1 MKKLI
6 LSAAALL
13 AAFVAP
19 VRAEAPQTDAETAP
33 RSEWL
38 APFTAVEVAA
48 EADVVFIRVPDTEA
62 PRVVYDTKGLDN
74 ARFRAVVRNRKLS
87 ISERTGL
94 RRAERTS
101 VRVYYNTLTAI
112 SLSDAAATFE
122 EELAAPLL
130 DLQISGRAS
139 LTAQI
144 AAQDLDMDLSG
155 QSTARLTGSVRYLTL
170 AASTGEV
177 DASGLAVTAARI
189 EASNGAQVRLQ
200 VADRLEATTS
210 TKATIRYKGTPAVLR
225 CGTRFAGGTI
235 SAEE

>member
-38 APFTAVEVAA
+38 APFTAVEIAA

-62 PRVVYDTKGLDN
+62 PRVVYDTKSLDN

-87 ISERTGL
+87 ISERTGM

-155 QSTARLTGSVRYLTL
+155 ESTARLTGSVRYLTL

-177 DASGLAVTAARI
+177 DASELAARV